1 VSATLTGLV
10 TPGVRAA
17 LRGQDPTPEQLAA
30 ITAPLGPVHVIAGA
44 GSGKTAVMAARIVYL
59 VERLGVA
66 PASVLGLTFTNKAA
80 SELETRVR
88 EALADLPTDVGD
100 EVTVDTYHAWAAD
113 LVKAYGIRVGVEV
126 DADLLSEAQQY
137 QILLGILDSERF
149 EHLSVRTAGATIRK
163 TLELASACADHVVPA
178 ERVVEASR
186 RLLQRADE
194 GERLPDWMLQAARE
208 RIELTRLVERYA
220 AEKRRRGR
228 LDFGD
233 QVAKAVELVEGH
245 PELLQ
250 ELRTRFQHVLL
261 DEYQDTN
268 VAQRRLMQRICPPG
282 ASIMAVGDAR
292 QAIYAFRGAT
302 MYNLLSFAE
311 HFPPAPEPA
320 QVQPSRHLRPVPAP
334 GTDQDP
340 PAPTDP
346 AAPPLPTSG
355 GGRPAAWTVGAPL
368 PLSTNFRSGPRILAL
383 ANSVIDR
390 IPEERR
396 GGTSLVARPG
406 APEGQ
411 VRAALLADQFAEAA
425 FVADQVV
432 RAHEAGLP
440 DGTWPEWRDV
450 AVLVRSKRLLGPLRE
465 ALEQRGVPV
474 EVVGLSGLLETP
486 EIVDLVSTL
495 RVVADPGANVALARL
510 LLGPRWRIGHRHLVR
525 LARWAS
531 RHNWG
536 LKDVLPGEDPDPG
549 DVSFALAE
557 ALDHLDEVEG
567 LDEEARNRLDAF
579 CEELRELRAAAR
591 GPLLDLVQTILERTG
606 VWAELEASRDRR
618 ATTARQ
624 NLATFL
630 DRVAAF
636 APVQGDP
643 SLAAFLVYLEAV
655 EDASEPVE
663 AVQPAPV
670 DSVKLMTVHMAKG
683 LEFPMVAV
691 AGLSAGTGR
700 DGSPRYG
707 IFPDARVADPR
718 RAQGFPYELR
728 EDAGH
733 LPRFGGNARAFRGEL
748 EERALEDER
757 RLFYVALTRAKQLLV
772 LTAAWWYQGSEKIPK
787 GPGPFWRE
795 AADHPAVDVLVR
807 AEQPATSP
815 LTERLRARVSWPRPA
830 RRPED
835 EDDPVFPEG
844 LAAAVE
850 LERAAPGAL
859 ATRVPPGQADAFRAA
874 AEAGRHLL
882 DAARVD
888 PTSARVVPP
897 RILSVTQVLTYARC
911 PRDFYWSVVRPLPAA
926 PKTAARLGTVVHR
939 LLERRARSLPDL
951 LDADDLAGDRPDGH
965 AAPELIERATR
976 NFAATRYAGLPPPEA
991 EVGVTLRIG
1000 PWVVRG
1006 RIDAIFHLPG
1016 ADAPGTTALEEATE
1030 VELVDWKTGRQ
1041 FDQAAGGLD
1050 QLGIYALALRE
1061 LGRLPGNHCTV
1072 SYCYLGGEEPV
1083 IETRPLGPADLD
1095 RQQALV
1101 EAALASLEQG
1111 EYQRA
1116 CGHPDCETCRRG
1128 LGPPPRPPAPAG
1140 GQGPTRGG

>member
-1 VSATLTGLV
+1 VSPTLTGAV
-10 TPGVRAA
+10 PPGVRAA

-30 ITAPLGPVHVIAGA
+30 ITAPIGPVHVIAGA

-59 VERLGVA
+59 IERLGVA

-80 SELETRVR
+80 SELEARVR
-88 EALADLPTDVGD
+88 DALADIPIDVGD
-100 EVTVDTYHAWAAD
+100 EITVDTYHAFAAD

-208 RIELTRLVERYA
+208 RIELARLVERYA

-245 PELLQ
+245 PELRE

-302 MYNLLSFAE
+302 MYNLLSFAD
-311 HFPPAPEPA
+311 HFPATAEAP
-320 QVQPSRHLRPVPAP
+320 VQSSPKPVPAP
-334 GTDQDP
+334 GEGQEP
-340 PAPTDP
+340 PAS
-346 AAPPLPTSG
+346 AEA
-355 GGRPAAWTVGAPL
+355 APL

-396 GGTSLVARPG
+396 GGTALVARPG
-406 APEGQ
+406 APDGE

-432 RAHEAGLP
+432 QAHETGLP

-525 LARWAS
+525 LARWAA
-531 RHNWG
+531 RNNWG
-536 LKDVLPGEDPDPG
+536 LKDELPGEDPDPG

-567 LDEEARNRLDAF
+567 LDEEARRRLDAF

-606 VWAELEASRDRR
+606 VWAELEASGDRR
-618 ATTARQ
+618 AVTARQ

-643 SLAAFLVYLEAV
+643 SLAAFLVYLDAV

-663 AVQPAPV
+663 AVQPAPA

-691 AGLSAGTGR
+691 VGLSAGTGR

-733 LPRFGGNARAFRGEL
+733 LPRFTGNAKAFRGEL
-748 EERALEDER
+748 EQRALEDER
-757 RLFYVALTRAKQLLV
+757 RLVYVAITRAKQLLV
-772 LTAAWWYQGSEKIPK
+772 LTSAWWYQGSEKIPK
-787 GPGPFWRE
+787 GPGPFWTE
-795 AADHPAVDVLVR
+795 AAGHPAVEVLVQ
-807 AEQPATSP
+807 AEQPAASP
-815 LTERLRARVSWPRPA
+815 LTERLRERVSWPHPG

-835 EDDPVFPEG
+835 QDDPVFAEG

-850 LERAAPGAL
+850 LEQAAPGTLEA
-859 ATRVPPGQADAFRAA
+859 RVPPGQADAFRAA
-874 AEAGRHLL
+874 VEAGHHLL

-888 PTSARVVPP
+888 PTPARTEPP
-897 RILSVTQVLTYARC
+897 RILSVIQVLDYARC
-911 PRDFYWSVVRPLPAA
+911 PRDFYWSVVRPLPSA
-926 PKTAARLGTVVHR
+926 PKPAARLGSVVHR
-939 LLERRARSLPDL
+939 LLERRARNLPDL
-951 LDADDLAGDRPDGH
+951 LETDELADDRPGGH
-965 AAPELIERATR
+965 LAPELIERASR
-976 NFAATRYAGLPPPEA
+976 NVAATRYATLPPPEA
-991 EVGVTLRIG
+991 EVGVILRLG
-1000 PWVVRG
+1000 PWVIRG
-1006 RIDAIFHLPG
+1006 RIDAIFQ
-1016 ADAPGTTALEEATE
+1016 AEAEDAE
-1030 VELVDWKTGRQ
+1030 VELVDWKTGQRI
-1041 FDQAAGGLD
+1041 DETIGGLD
-1050 QLGIYALALRE
+1050 QLAIYALALRQ
-1061 LGRLPGNHCTV
+1061 LGRLPGDRCLA
-1072 SYCYLGGEEPV
+1072 SYCYLGGEEP
-1083 IETRPLGPADLD
+1083 ITDTRTLGPADLD
-1095 RQQALV
+1095 QQRARL
-1101 EAALASLEQG
+1101 EAALADLDKG
-1111 EYQRA
+1111 DYQRA
-1116 CGHPDCETCRRG
+1116 CRRPDCETCRRG
-1128 LGPPPRPPAPAG
+1128 LGTPPRPPSRAPALHEEVEH
-1140 GQGPTRGG
+1140 R

>member
-1 VSATLTGLV
+1 MSATLTGVV

-17 LRGQDPTPEQLAA
+17 LRGQDPTAEQLAA

-44 GSGKTAVMAARIVYL
+44 GSGKTAVMAARIVHL

-88 EALADLPTDVGD
+88 EALAGTPAGVGD
-100 EVTVDTYHAWAAD
+100 EVTVDTYHAFAAD

-137 QILLGILDSERF
+137 QILLGILDGERF

-186 RLLQRADE
+186 RLLERAEE

-208 RIELTRLVERYA
+208 RTELARLVERYA

-233 QVAKAVELVEGH
+233 QVAKAVELVERH
-245 PELLQ
+245 QELLE

-311 HFPPAPEPA
+311 HFPPTPTTADGPPPPPPEPA
-320 QVQPSRHLRPVPAP
+320 PGPGPAGEAPPGGVPA
-334 GTDQDP
+334 
-340 PAPTDP
+340 
-346 AAPPLPTSG
+346 
-355 GGRPAAWTVGAPL
+355 VGAPL

-390 IPEERR
+390 IPEARR

-406 APEGQ
+406 AAAGE

-425 FVADQVV
+425 FVADQVAG
-432 RAHEAGLP
+432 AHETGLP
-440 DGTWPEWRDV
+440 DGSWPEWRDV

-510 LLGPRWRIGHRHLVR
+510 LLGPRWRIGPRHLVR

-567 LDEEARNRLDAF
+567 LDTEARDRLDAF
-579 CEELRELRAAAR
+579 REELRELRGAAR

-643 SLAAFLVYLEAV
+643 SLAAFLAYLDAV

-691 AGLSAGTGR
+691 VGLSAGTGR
-700 DGSPRYG
+700 DGSARYG

-733 LPRFGGNARAFRGEL
+733 LPRFAGNARAFRGQL

-757 RLFYVALTRAKQLLV
+757 RLFYVAITRAKQLLV
-772 LTAAWWYQGSEKIPK
+772 LTSAWWYQGSEKTPK
-787 GPGPFWRE
+787 GPGPFWSE
-795 AADHPAVDVLVR
+795 AADHAAVDVLVR
-807 AEQPATSP
+807 ADQPAASP
-815 LTERLRARVSWPRPA
+815 LTERLRDRVSWPRPG
-830 RRPED
+830 RRPTD
-835 EDDPVFPEG
+835 ERDPLFPEG
-844 LAAAVE
+844 LAEAVE
-850 LERAAPGAL
+850 LEHAAPGTL
-859 ATRVPPGQADAFRAA
+859 AARVPAGQTDAFRAA

-882 DAARVD
+882 DASRVD
-888 PTSARVVPP
+888 PTPARVDPP
-897 RILSVTQVLTYARC
+897 RILSVSQVLTYARC
-911 PRDFYWSVVRPLPAA
+911 PRDFYWSVVRPLPIA
-926 PKTAARLGTVVHR
+926 PKPAARLGAVVHR

-951 LDADDLAGDRPDGH
+951 LDSDDLDGDRPGGL

-976 NFAATRYAGLPPPEA
+976 NFAATRYAGLPPPDA
-991 EVGVTLRIG
+991 EVGVVLRIG
-1000 PWVVRG
+1000 AWVVRG
-1006 RIDAIFHLPG
+1006 RIDAIFHLP
-1016 ADAPGTTALEEATE
+1016 APERPR

-1041 FDQAAGGLD
+1041 VEEGGGGLD
-1050 QLGIYALALRE
+1050 QLAIYALALRE
-1061 LGRLPGNHCTV
+1061 LGKLPEDRCRV
-1072 SYCYLGGEEPV
+1072 SYCYLGGDEPET
-1083 IETRPLGPADLD
+1083 ETRLLEAADLD
-1095 RQQALV
+1095 RQRALV
-1101 EAALASLEQG
+1101 EAALAALDQG
-1111 EYQRA
+1111 DYRRA
-1116 CGHPDCETCRRG
+1116 CGLPICETCRRG
-1128 LGPPPRPPAPAG
+1128 LVPPPRPP
-1140 GQGPTRGG
+1140 R

>member
-1 VSATLTGLV
+1 MSATLTGTV

-17 LRGQDPTPEQLAA
+17 LRGQEPTPEQVAA
-30 ITAPLGPVHVIAGA
+30 ITAPVGPLHVIAGA

-59 VERLGVA
+59 IERLGVA

-80 SELETRVR
+80 SELEARVR
-88 EALADLPTDVGD
+88 EALADTPTDTGD
-100 EVTVDTYHAWAAD
+100 EVTVDTYHAFAAD
-113 LVKAYGIRVGVEV
+113 LVKAYGIRVGIEV

-178 ERVVEASR
+178 GRVVEASR

-208 RIELTRLVERYA
+208 RTELARLVERYA

-245 PELLQ
+245 PELRD

-311 HFPPAPEPA
+311 HFPNVPRLAPAPLPQPA
-320 QVQPSRHLRPVPAP
+320 DPAPAP
-334 GTDQDP
+334 GTGQ
-340 PAPTDP
+340 AQP
-346 AAPPLPTSG
+346 AA
-355 GGRPAAWTVGAPL
+355 AGAPL

-390 IPEERR
+390 IPEARR

-406 APEGQ
+406 APEGA

-425 FVADQVV
+425 FVADQIA
-432 RAHEAGLP
+432 RAHETGLP
-440 DGTWPEWRDV
+440 DGTWPDWRDV

-510 LLGPRWRIGHRHLVR
+510 LLGPRWRIGPRHLVR

-567 LDEEARNRLDAF
+567 LDAEALARLDAF
-579 CEELRELRAAAR
+579 REELRELRAAAR

-618 ATTARQ
+618 AVTARQ

-643 SLAAFLVYLEAV
+643 SLAAFLAYLDAV

-772 LTAAWWYQGSEKIPK
+772 LTSAWWYQGSEKTPK
-787 GPGPFWRE
+787 GPGPFWTE

-807 AEQPATSP
+807 AERPAASP
-815 LTERLRARVSWPRPA
+815 LTERLRARVSWPPTG
-830 RRPED
+830 RRPTD
-835 EDDPVFPEG
+835 ADDPVFPEG
-844 LAAAVE
+844 LAEAVE
-850 LERAAPGAL
+850 VERAAPGTLEA
-859 ATRVPPGQADAFRAA
+859 RVPPGQADAFRAA

-882 DAARVD
+882 GGAARVE
-888 PTSARVVPP
+888 PTPARVEPP

-911 PRDFYWSVVRPLPAA
+911 PRDFYWSVVRPLPSPPRA
-926 PKTAARLGTVVHR
+926 AARLGTVIHR

-951 LDADDLAGDRPDGH
+951 LDSDDLAGDL
-965 AAPELIERATR
+965 AAGLATPELIELATR
-976 NFAATRYAGLPPPEA
+976 NFAATRYATLPPPDA
-991 EVGVTLRIG
+991 EVGVVLRIG
-1000 PWVVRG
+1000 PWVIRG
-1006 RIDAIFHLPG
+1006 RIDAIYRTP
-1016 ADAPGTTALEEATE
+1016 D
-1030 VELVDWKTGRQ
+1030 VELVDWKTGRLI
-1041 FDQAAGGLD
+1041 DQTEGGLD
-1050 QLGIYALALRE
+1050 QLAIYALALRE
-1061 LGRLPGNHCTV
+1061 LGQLPRDGCAV
-1072 SYCYLGGEEPV
+1072 AYCYLGGEAPL
-1083 IETRPLGPADLD
+1083 IEARDLGPADLD
-1095 RQQALV
+1095 QQRALL
-1101 EAALASLEQG
+1101 ERTLAALDRG
-1111 EYQRA
+1111 EYRRA
-1116 CGHPDCETCRRG
+1116 CRRPDCETCRRG
-1128 LGPPPRPPAPAG
+1128 LGPPPRPPA
-1140 GQGPTRGG
+1140 